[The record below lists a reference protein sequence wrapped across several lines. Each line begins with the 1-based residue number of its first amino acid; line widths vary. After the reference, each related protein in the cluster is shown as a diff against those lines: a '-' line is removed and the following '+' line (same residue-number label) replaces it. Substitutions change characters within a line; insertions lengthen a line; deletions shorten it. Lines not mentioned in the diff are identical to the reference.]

1 MKSRF
6 VKAGCLALVAAAAA
20 VASMTPVHGAPRSA
34 ISHVLLLSIDGLHAS
49 DLDWYLSD
57 PPDGS
62 ALAYLAA
69 HGRTYRQASA
79 SRPSDSFPGL
89 LAMITG
95 GTPRSTGVYYDD
107 SFDRQLVSAS
117 GTCVAGAPPAGAR
130 AQWKQN
136 LDKTPFT
143 GFLAVIDPNKLPRNP
158 ADCSRVMP
166 HQFPQVNNVF
176 ELIKAAGGQTAWS
189 DKHPAYEFTNGLSGT
204 GIDDLYTPEIASCG
218 GVLPCP
224 AGAQVTTNSF
234 QATMDYD
241 DMKVAAILNEIQG
254 LDHTG
259 TNAVGVPTLFGMN
272 FQAVS
277 VGQKLDMT
285 TLGGDKGGYLDAN
298 GTPSGPLQTALRHVD
313 DSIGDMISALRRENL
328 LGSTLVIVSAKH
340 GNSPIDPTALVR
352 ANPDALSAIV
362 NAVPNLV
369 NGVQVGLLAQLSA
382 DTGPLIW
389 LKDSSRTQDVVTALK
404 AADHAITRIDA
415 SAPGDGVLWGA
426 DLTAAL
432 GSNSRTPDIVLLP
445 VPGTVYTTAVTK
457 IADHGS
463 FSDDDVHVALLVS
476 HGSIQRTAVDDPV
489 ETRQIACTIL
499 TSLNLDCG
507 DLLSQQ
513 VEPSGPLPLSNVGDS
528 TRPK

>member
-1 MKSRF
+1 MKSGS
-6 VKAGCLALVAAAAA
+6 VKTGGLALIGAIAALLAI
-20 VASMTPVHGAPRSA
+20 SPVHGAPRNP
-34 ISHVLLLSIDGLHAS
+34 ISHVLLLSIDGLHAT
-49 DLDWYLSD
+49 DLDWYLAD
-57 PPDGS
+57 PPNGS
-62 ALAYLAA
+62 ALAYLSA
-69 HGRTYRQASA
+69 HGWTYTHATA
-79 SRPSDSFPGL
+79 TRPSDSFPGL

-107 SFDRQLVSAS
+107 SFDRQLVPAS
-117 GTCVAGAPPAGAR
+117 GTCVPGAAPAGTR

-136 LDKTPFT
+136 LDKTPFSNWIT
-143 GFLAVIDPNKLPRNP
+143 IVDPTKLPRNP
-158 ADCSRVMP
+158 ADCSRVQP

-176 ELIKAAGGQTAWS
+176 ELIHAAGGRTAWS
-189 DKHPAYEFTNGLSGT
+189 DKHPAYEFTNGLSGN
-204 GIDDLYTPEIASCG
+204 GIDDLYAPEIASCG

-224 AGAQVTTNSF
+224 AGAPVTTNSF

-241 DMKVAAILNEIQG
+241 DMKVAAILNEIRG

-259 TNAVGVPTLFGMN
+259 TTAVGVPTLFGMN

-298 GTPSGPLQTALRHVD
+298 GTPSGPLQSALRHVD
-313 DSIGDMISALRRENL
+313 DSIGDMLSALRHEDL

-340 GNSPIDPTALVR
+340 GNSPIDPAT
-352 ANPDALSAIV
+352 LSRLDPQKLMDVI
-362 NAVPNLV
+362 NAVPP
-369 NGVQVGLLAQLSA
+369 GGLLAQLSA

-389 LKDSSRTQDVVTALK
+389 LKDQSRTGQVVDALK
-404 AADHAITRIDA
+404 AADPSKTGIDS
-415 SAPGDGVLWGA
+415 SAAGGGVLWGD
-426 DLTAAL
+426 DLTAAF

-463 FSDDDVHVALLVS
+463 FYDDDVHVALVVS
-476 HGSIQRTAVDDPV
+476 HGSLQRTRGDDPV

-499 TSLNLDCG
+499 TALNLNCG
-507 DLLSQQ
+507 DLTSQG
-513 VEPSGPLPLSNVGDS
+513 VEPSAPLPTGDVTS
-528 TRPK
+528 AAPRK